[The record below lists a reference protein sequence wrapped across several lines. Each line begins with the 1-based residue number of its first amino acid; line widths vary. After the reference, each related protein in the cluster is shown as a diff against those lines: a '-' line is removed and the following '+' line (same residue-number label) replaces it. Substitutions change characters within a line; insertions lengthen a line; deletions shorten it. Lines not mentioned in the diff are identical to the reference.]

1 MNNVEE
7 LNFGY
12 KVRHALNEQ
21 IDALPASA
29 AERLASA
36 RKIALSRKK
45 KDAPLR
51 VLVRQ
56 KALAGHV
63 GNFIKEPFSWKAR
76 FALAIPLIVLV
87 VGLVSIVQSEQQQR
101 INETADIDAAML
113 TDDLPVTAYADHGFN
128 AYLDEKRVAD
138 EKRVE

>member
-21 IDALPASA
+21 LDALPPSA

-45 KDAPLR
+45 SDAPLR

-56 KALAGHV
+56 KALAGQV
-63 GNFIKEPFSWKAR
+63 GNFIKEPFSWATR
-76 FALAIPLIVLV
+76 IGLIIPLIVLV
-87 VGLVSIVQSEQQQR
+87 VGLVSIIQSEQQQR
-101 INETADIDAAML
+101 IDETADIDAAML

-128 AYLDEKRVAD
+128 AYLDEKRAVE